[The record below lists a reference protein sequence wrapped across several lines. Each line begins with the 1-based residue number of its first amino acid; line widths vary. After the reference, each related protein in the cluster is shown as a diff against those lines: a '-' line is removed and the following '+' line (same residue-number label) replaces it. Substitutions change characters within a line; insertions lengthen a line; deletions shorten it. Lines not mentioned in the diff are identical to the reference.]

1 MLPVLRVRSLA
12 RHFERRAWQTSCSIQ
27 RCQWPFSTK
36 ACVDADNEVVGE
48 RVVSSCNK
56 ARQADRLQRGFAVF
70 GYRCAKR

>member
-12 RHFERRAWQTSCSIQ
+12 RHFERRAWQTLFYPTLSV
-27 RCQWPFSTK
+27 PFSTK

-56 ARQADRLQRGFAVF
+56 ARQADRLQPAIQSITS
-70 GYRCAKR
+70 